1 MKVVQN
7 HLKREKNSKFF
18 FPYFSVITEKNF
30 EKFFKFFFE
39 MKNYFS
45 SFFHVSDN
53 SEQLSKN
60 SKNFQKKNFEN
71 FVKFFSFII
80 EKNEEKKFSSFFH
93 VSDDSEQLLKNFQ
106 KNFFL
111 GGGHQGAIFFFRF
124 LAVSGHSELIRYF
137 S

>member
-18 FPYFSVITEKNF
+18 FPYFSVITEKNL

-93 VSDDSEQLLKNFQ
+93 VSDDSEQLSKKF
-106 KNFFL
+106 
-111 GGGHQGAIFFFRF
+111 
-124 LAVSGHSELIRYF
+124 
-137 S
+137 

>member
-1 MKVVQN
+1 
-7 HLKREKNSKFF
+7 
-18 FPYFSVITEKNF
+18 
-30 EKFFKFFFE
+30 

-106 KNFFL
+106 NKFFL
-111 GGGHQGAIFFFRF
+111 GGVTKGQIFFFDFSPFQAILSRF
-124 LAVSGHSELIRYF
+124 
-137 S
+137 

>member
-1 MKVVQN
+1 
-7 HLKREKNSKFF
+7 
-18 FPYFSVITEKNF
+18 
-30 EKFFKFFFE
+30 

-106 KNFFL
+106 NKFFL
-111 GGGHQGAIFFFRF
+111 GGSPRGKFFFSISRRFRPFWVDSDFFRF
-124 LAVSGHSELIRYF
+124 FAKSIR
-137 S
+137 

>member
-1 MKVVQN
+1 
-7 HLKREKNSKFF
+7 
-18 FPYFSVITEKNF
+18 
-30 EKFFKFFFE
+30 

-80 EKNEEKKFSSFFH
+80 EKNEEKKISSFFH

-106 KNFFL
+106 NKFFF
-111 GGGHQGAIFFFRF
+111 GGVTKGQIFFFDFSPFQAILSRF
-124 LAVSGHSELIRYF
+124 WIFPIFCKIDLIGGGGQKSSLAILPK
-137 S
+137 

>member
-1 MKVVQN
+1 
-7 HLKREKNSKFF
+7 
-18 FPYFSVITEKNF
+18 
-30 EKFFKFFFE
+30 

-106 KNFFL
+106 NKFFW
-111 GGGHQGAIFFFRF
+111 GGGIKVRKK
-124 LAVSGHSELIRYF
+124 LELFGQDPDPQFYPDPGR
-137 S
+137 SKTC

>member
-1 MKVVQN
+1 
-7 HLKREKNSKFF
+7 
-18 FPYFSVITEKNF
+18 
-30 EKFFKFFFE
+30 

-93 VSDDSEQLLKNFQ
+93 VSDDSEQLSFLPKKIFFRNFSKSQKCQIGPGFRHLWTDFHVSGVKMLVLKN
-106 KNFFL
+106 
-111 GGGHQGAIFFFRF
+111 
-124 LAVSGHSELIRYF
+124 
-137 S
+137 